1 VVTVL
6 IATQPLGASVYFD
19 DLEMS
24 EVTPMALERD
34 RDDKEHSI
42 ELKLEGHTTVKR
54 TLKYDEGII
63 TRVSERLA
71 GKDAKIEIASE
82 PEELEVMV
90 DGAKAG
96 ETPLTVD
103 VAAGEHRV
111 QITGKDRETV
121 DELVT
126 VAKGETKKISKSVPK
141 KGQMASVSIDSQPRA
156 EIFVN
161 GRATGKW
168 TGDGPV
174 ELAPNVDHRL
184 TLKAGK
190 RDGEIV
196 VKLKKG
202 ETKRIFLDLGGA

>member
-1 VVTVL
+1 
-6 IATQPLGASVYFD
+6 
-19 DLEMS
+19 MS

-34 RDDKEHSI
+34 RDDKEHAI

-54 TLKYDEGII
+54 TLKYDEGIV
-63 TRVSERLA
+63 TKVKERLT
-71 GKDAKIEIASE
+71 GKGAKIEVNSE
-82 PEELEVMV
+82 PEELEVML
-90 DGAKAG
+90 DGAKVG

-103 VAAGEHRV
+103 VAVGEHRV
-111 QITGKDRETV
+111 AITGKDRETV
-121 DELVT
+121 EETIT
-126 VAKGETKKISKSVPK
+126 VAKDETKKIKHTVPK
-141 KGQMASVSIDSQPRA
+141 KGQMATVAIDTSPRA
-156 EIFVN
+156 EIWVN
-161 GRATGKW
+161 GRSTGKW

-174 ELAPNVDHRL
+174 QLAPNIDHRV